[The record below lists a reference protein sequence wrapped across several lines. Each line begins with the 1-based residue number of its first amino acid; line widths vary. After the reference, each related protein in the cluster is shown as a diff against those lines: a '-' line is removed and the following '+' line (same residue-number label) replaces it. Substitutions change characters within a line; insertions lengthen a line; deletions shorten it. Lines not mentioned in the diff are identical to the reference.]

1 MRRAGAR
8 DGLVLPLG
16 GDASSRCGPWIV
28 GAIVYI
34 ASIAMA
40 GAMMLS
46 SAGPAWQSE
55 LAGKLTIQVMPQ
67 GADTDAAVARILGVL
82 RARPD
87 IVEAEALDEAAMR
100 ALLSPWLG
108 NDVDLSALPVPG
120 LIDARIAR
128 GQKIDTEALAAR
140 LAAEVPGTTVDDH
153 GLWLEDLALF
163 ADALE
168 AIGYLIVALVGATA
182 IVTVVFATRAG
193 LAVHEDVIEILHLVG
208 AQDRY
213 IARQFQ
219 IHVRTL
225 ALTGGV
231 IGFVLAVATII
242 VLSRFAP
249 IVEGIIVP
257 EMTLSPLQWLALAGL
272 PLVAV
277 AIGMATAH
285 VTVMR
290 ALARG
295 P

>member
-87 IVEAEALDEAAMR
+87 IVEAEPLDEAAMR

-120 LIDARIAR
+120 LIDARIAH
-128 GQKIDTEALAAR
+128 GQEIDTKALAAR

-249 IVEGIIVP
+249 VVEGIIVP

-290 ALARG
+290 ALARA